1 MARNEKISSIT
12 LSDINKFENLIDTKG
27 VAGTIEVYDTL
38 QTKFGSGYAGWAKG
52 VAAGNNTTGQ
62 EALAYLKGAVLD
74 KP

>member
-52 VAAGNNTTGQ
+52 VAAGNNTTG
-62 EALAYLKGAVLD
+62 
-74 KP
+74 